1 MMAETPSQPL
11 AEKTEL
17 QILVEEND
25 VMRREIEALLQAKE
39 IAREKVRVRSQPQFN
54 NENVGLHIN

>member
-1 MMAETPSQPL
+1 MMAETSQPL

-17 QILVEEND
+17 QILLEEND

-39 IAREKVRVRSQPQFN
+39 IAREKVRVRPQPNLIMNLMSF
-54 NENVGLHIN
+54 

>member
-17 QILVEEND
+17 QILLEEND

-39 IAREKVRVRSQPQFN
+39 IAREKVRVRSQSNLIMNLMSF
-54 NENVGLHIN
+54 